1 MTTLVS
7 EQLRTFHI
15 TGEGLEDRMPLLT
28 AAAVAAGR
36 KLPAE
41 DASYPMRIAP
51 DYAVHPPGQGGR
63 DGWSVPFAPEAGLAL
78 PLAALLHAR
87 LPLREQFLASLRQT
101 AERLEDLLA
110 LDDSHAEAAQSP
122 EAITATLGAGAA
134 SYLNVASLAQAIRRR
149 NNPVHRMAPDRRER
163 CRVAL
168 AALRAAL
175 AEAAGQ
181 PPFVVFQGGG
191 SHPTQFG
198 GEWHASTDPCASAL
212 DFCRRQLTAAEPAL
226 RALRTARLELEDAF
240 DPASHPAILARF
252 RWEAASPGELAALPP
267 VIALL
272 NPEQAGATPVRSLAR
287 VLRSRCPV
295 QVLVPQPVLAPEDL
309 RGDGPDFGLLGLA
322 QRDAFVVQGS
332 LARPD
337 HLLPALASMA
347 ASLHPALAVI
357 ATPSAGGWEE
367 AVLLPLARAWALY
380 AFDPAAGRL
389 QLEKVDDAGW
399 TAAHAAALNP
409 LLDGHFRVLPEEAG
423 AEDPVELGQY
433 LARFRDRA
441 PLAVPYLAIQG
452 AEAAETRVAVSRD
465 LAEFCHDRLR
475 AYDQLSALMAP
486 PEAAPAAAG
495 LSEQAAE
502 AAMRQ
507 GAQLAVARIVALLT
521 ERR

>member
-1 MTTLVS
+1 MTTLAS

-15 TGEGLEDRMPLLT
+15 PGEGLEDRVPLLSV
-28 AAAVAAGR
+28 AAVTAGR

-41 DASYPMRIAP
+41 DAAYPMQIAP
-51 DYAVHPPGQGGR
+51 DFTVHPPGHSGR
-63 DGWSVPFAPEAGLAL
+63 DGWQVPFSPEAGIAL
-78 PLAALLHAR
+78 PLAALLQAR
-87 LPLREQFLASLRQT
+87 LPLREQFLASLRQA

-110 LDDSHAEAAQSP
+110 LDASHSDEALTP
-122 EAITATLGAGAA
+122 DAITATLGAGAA

-149 NNPVHRMAPDRRER
+149 NNPVHRMAPERRDR
-163 CRVAL
+163 CRAAL

-181 PPFVVFQGGG
+181 PAFVVFQGGG
-191 SHPTQFG
+191 SHPTRFG

-240 DPASHPAILARF
+240 NSDTHPAILARF
-252 RWEAASPGELAALPP
+252 RWEAASAAELAALPP

-295 QVLVPQPVLAPEDL
+295 QVVVTQPVLAPDDF

-337 HLLPALASMA
+337 HLLPALAAMA

-367 AVLLPLARAWALY
+367 AVLLPLSRAWALFT
-380 AFDPAAGRL
+380 FDPASGRF
-389 QLEKVDDAGW
+389 QLDTVDASDW

-409 LLDGHFRVLPEEAG
+409 LLDQHFRLLPAEAG
-423 AEDPVELGQY
+423 SGDPIELGQY
-433 LARFRDRA
+433 LAGFRDRA
-441 PLAVPYLAIQG
+441 PLAIPFLALLGADG
-452 AEAAETRVAVSRD
+452 AESRVAVSRD

-475 AYDQLSALMAP
+475 AYDQLAALAAP
-486 PEAAPAAAG
+486 PQAAPAAAA
-495 LSEQAAE
+495 LPQEAAE